1 MIAGTSGVGK
11 STVGMGLAAARQVPR
26 ILSTDSI
33 REIMR
38 AVMPEDEDHSA
49 LHRSSF
55 SMGEV
60 GDPVRDWLDA
70 SAAVRPGI
78 DAVLERSRREGTD
91 LILEGV
97 HLLPSLDLLRSWSG
111 DGGIAVGIVLHCEV
125 ERTHRER
132 ILARESNTYRTAS
145 RYLAAMDRI
154 RAIQDAVIDR
164 GRVSGWH
171 LLSTRT
177 PEQAVER
184 IEGWLNQAYHAR

>member
-1 MIAGTSGVGK
+1 
-11 STVGMGLAAARQVPR
+11 
-26 ILSTDSI
+26 
-33 REIMR
+33 
-38 AVMPEDEDHSA
+38 
-49 LHRSSF
+49 
-55 SMGEV
+55 MGEV

-154 RAIQDAVIDR
+154 RAIQDAVVDR
-164 GRVSGWH
+164 GRQWVAPSLGAD
-171 LLSTRT
+171 TRAGCGT
-177 PEQAVER
+177 NRGLAQSSIPRTMREQP
-184 IEGWLNQAYHAR
+184 LTH

>member
-38 AVMPEDEDHSA
+38 AVMPVDEDHSA

-78 DAVLERSRREGTD
+78 DAVLERSRR
-91 LILEGV
+91 
-97 HLLPSLDLLRSWSG
+97 
-111 DGGIAVGIVLHCEV
+111 
-125 ERTHRER
+125 
-132 ILARESNTYRTAS
+132 
-145 RYLAAMDRI
+145 
-154 RAIQDAVIDR
+154 
-164 GRVSGWH
+164 
-171 LLSTRT
+171 
-177 PEQAVER
+177 
-184 IEGWLNQAYHAR
+184 